1 MKKIPLADYLEH
13 REAFRAFVAPDGD
26 SRILLFSGQ
35 SGSGKT
41 TLLGACLQ
49 EIPKHVTTVPIQ
61 MRGSATTVSEILR
74 RVGDRRGWPAMP
86 NFIDALQALPQVQ
99 VDANKLVGVGNQ
111 INVALNVPPADRA
124 QRRAALTEAWF
135 ADLRALDRPYL
146 LAIDT
151 YEDAIP
157 DVQEWLA
164 GPFLARAVTTPT
176 LRVLIAGQTVPD
188 TNNIEWGHCCA
199 HHELFGVREAAH
211 WLPVVE
217 AMGRYIPVEDPLIW
231 LSGVCYALKGAPKDI
246 VQVIESLP
254 CKEVAA

>member
-1 MKKIPLADYLEH
+1 MKKILADYQEH
-13 REAFRAFVAPDGD
+13 REAFRAFVAPGGNSGN
-26 SRILLFSGQ
+26 SRILLFSGK

-49 EIPKHVTTVPIQ
+49 EIPKRVTTVPIQ

-86 NFIDALQALPQVQ
+86 NFIAALQALPQVQ
-99 VDANKLVGVGNQ
+99 VDANKLVGIGNQ
-111 INVALNVPPADRA
+111 INVPAADRA

-135 ADLRALDRPYL
+135 ADLRALDRTYL

-164 GPFLARAVTTPT
+164 GPFLARAVTTPRSASSLLARPCPT
-176 LRVLIAGQTVPD
+176 PTTSSGATAAPITSFSACAKPNTGSPWSRL
-188 TNNIEWGHCCA
+188 WGA
-199 HHELFGVREAAH
+199 TS
-211 WLPVVE
+211 PS
-217 AMGRYIPVEDPLIW
+217 MTP
-231 LSGVCYALKGAPKDI
+231 
-246 VQVIESLP
+246 
-254 CKEVAA
+254 